1 MSDLTIYG
9 TTISPFVR
17 TVRMCLEEK
26 EETFRMYQYMPGS
39 DEQKQEHPFGKVPA
53 IRDADLHLYETL
65 AICVYIDEEYASD
78 PQLQPRDAVEKAD
91 MFQRISLYLDE
102 GYPNLSKGL
111 VFQRIINPMMG
122 KPTDESV
129 IKAHMPRIEKY
140 LAVTDKELRGR
151 RWMVGEEMT
160 LADMFLAPAI
170 YYVKMTPEGQ
180 KLLSGLES
188 LSAWY
193 TNMTT
198 VESFRET
205 APKLG
210 GR

>member
-26 EETFRMYQYMPGS
+26 EETYRMYEYMPGS

-102 GYPNLSKGL
+102 GYPNLFKGL
-111 VFQRIINPMMG
+111 IFPRLIAPMQG
-122 KPTDESV
+122 KRADESEV
-129 IKAHMPRIEKY
+129 QAYLPKIEKY
-140 LAVTDKELRGR
+140 LSVADKELRGQ

-180 KLLSGLES
+180 KLLSGLEN

-198 VESFRET
+198 VESFRAT
-205 APKLG
+205 APKLPG
-210 GR
+210 K

>member
-26 EETFRMYQYMPGS
+26 EEAYRMYEYMPGS
-39 DEQKQEHPFGKVPA
+39 EEQKQEHPFGKVPA
-53 IRDADLHLYETL
+53 IRDADVHLYETL
-65 AICVYIDEEYASD
+65 AICIYIDEEYTSD

-102 GYPNLSKGL
+102 GYPNLGPGL
-111 VFQRIINPMMG
+111 IIPRLVNPMVG
-122 KPTDESV
+122 KPVDDAK
-129 IKAHMPRIEKY
+129 IKDYLPKIERY
-140 LAVTDKELRGR
+140 LAVADKELRGR
-151 RWMVGEEMT
+151 RWMVGDEMS

-180 KLLSGLES
+180 KLLSRLEN

-210 GR
+210 GK

>member
-9 TTISPFVR
+9 TPISPFTR

-26 EETFRMYQYMPGS
+26 EEGYRIYDFMPGS

-65 AICVYIDEEYASD
+65 AICIYIDEEYTSD
-78 PQLQPRDAVEKAD
+78 PQLQPRDPIEKAD

-102 GYPNLSKGL
+102 GYSSMIAGVVIPAVLMPAL
-111 VFQRIINPMMG
+111 G
-122 KPTDESV
+122 KPADAA
-129 IKAHMPRIEKY
+129 KAAANMPRVEKY
-140 LAVTDKELRGR
+140 LTVVDKELRGQ
-151 RWMVGEEMT
+151 RWMVGEEMS
-160 LADMFLAPAI
+160 LADLFIAPAI
-170 YYVKMTPEGQ
+170 YMLKMVPDGDAMLHQ
-180 KLLSGLES
+180 FQHLG
-188 LSAWY
+188 AWY

-205 APKLG
+205 APKMP